1 MADKNIIGINMGIDP
16 NYIEGIIR
24 ETVSATIAEALMGK
38 EEFAKTLINEIL
50 DTKVNNKGEVSKW
63 SSDNDRTTLQ
73 YLVSKAVNDAA
84 KEALNECMEDMK
96 PQLKEIIILTL
107 NQRKTKDA
115 LAEAFLDSITGAITS
130 NWRGNISFSFN
141 KSEYE

>member
-16 NYIEGIIR
+16 SYVEGIIR

-38 EEFAKTLINEIL
+38 EEFAKTLINEVL
-50 DTKVNNKGEVSKW
+50 DTKVNKNGEVSKW
-63 SSDNDRTTLQ
+63 SGDNNQTTLQ

-84 KEALNECMEDMK
+84 REALNECMEDMK

-107 NQRKTKDA
+107 KQKKTKDA
-115 LAEAFLDSITGAITS
+115 LAEAFLDSVTSAITS
-130 NWRGNISFSFN
+130 CWRSNISFSFD
-141 KSEYE
+141 KSE

>member
-38 EEFAKTLINEIL
+38 EEFAKTLINEVL
-50 DTKVNNKGEVSKW
+50 DTKVNKNGEVSKW
-63 SSDNDRTTLQ
+63 PGDNDRTTLQ

-84 KEALNECMEDMK
+84 REALNECMEDMK
-96 PQLKEIIILTL
+96 PQLKEIIILAL
-107 NQRKTKDA
+107 KQKKTKDA
-115 LAEAFLDSITGAITS
+115 LAEAFLDSVTGAIAS
-130 NWRGNISFSFN
+130 CWRSKISFSFD
-141 KSEYE
+141 KSE